1 MDKETEMRGVDAIAV
16 FISYKAVNF
25 TIPKVGFLRI
35 PMLSLGSYIKNLRK
49 RGRKNVPSTDNLL

>member
-1 MDKETEMRGVDAIAV
+1 MRGVDAVAV

-25 TIPKVGFLRI
+25 TIPKAGFLRI

-49 RGRKNVPSTDNLL
+49 RGHTNVPSTNNLL